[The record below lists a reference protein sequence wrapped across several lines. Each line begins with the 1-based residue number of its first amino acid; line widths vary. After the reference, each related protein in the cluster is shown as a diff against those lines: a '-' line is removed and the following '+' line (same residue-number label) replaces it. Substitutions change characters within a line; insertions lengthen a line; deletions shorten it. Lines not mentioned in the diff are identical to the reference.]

1 MKSQINLLHSEFVP
15 KFTWVCAQHFVGI
28 IVLSTLLC
36 AGGYGAANYMYQQ
49 KEQEVAGI
57 QKLVTKQQQS
67 IEEITNALTNRLSDP
82 AMQNELNMLTAQSSS
97 RDLLLNHIRNLS
109 ALKQRSFSA
118 LFDSLAQSSS
128 SQLWLTHF
136 LITPEELNLEGG
148 ISTPRALPL
157 WISELSKTDFFAGQ
171 EFSVASVDRNDK
183 GLTFTL
189 NSVNSVNSDKENTL
203 AQVGGNNER

>member
-1 MKSQINLLHSEFVP
+1 
-15 KFTWVCAQHFVGI
+15 
-28 IVLSTLLC
+28 VLTTLLC
-36 AGGYGAANYMYQQ
+36 AGGYGAANYSHQQ
-49 KEQEVAGI
+49 KQQKVAAI
-57 QKLVTKQQQS
+57 TKQVQQQQQS
-67 IEEITNALTNRLSDP
+67 IEEITTALTNRLSAP
-82 AMQNELNMLTAQSSS
+82 AKQNELTMLAAQSSS
-97 RDLLLNHIRNLS
+97 RGLLLNHIRNLS

-171 EFSVASVDRNDK
+171 EFSVASVDRNDE

-189 NSVNSVNSDKENTL
+189 NSVNSEKENTL
-203 AQVGGNNER
+203 AHVGSSNER